1 MAAVS
6 VKKSIETRV
15 NECYPQ
21 CQSLIL
27 PLRNA
32 FSDSDTFA
40 LSADRERFLQLG
52 SRLLVNINYIY
63 IFNNYL
69 TSARWI

>member
-63 IFNNYL
+63 I
-69 TSARWI
+69 